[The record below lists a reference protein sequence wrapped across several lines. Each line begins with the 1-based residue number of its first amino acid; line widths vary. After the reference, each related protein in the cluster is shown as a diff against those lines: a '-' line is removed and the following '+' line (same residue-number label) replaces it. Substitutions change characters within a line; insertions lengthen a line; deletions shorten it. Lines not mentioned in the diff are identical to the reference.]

1 MSPHET
7 FFLLP
12 TGNVETQTVS
22 NNDNI
27 EFNVVDFPG
36 NYMLKSDSMQHIQN
50 CGALIYVID
59 AHYADYESACQKLYE
74 VIQRTSQI
82 KSDIWYEVFI
92 HKVDSDM
99 FMNDD

>member
-12 TGNVETQTVS
+12 TSQIDTTRVN

-36 NYMLKSDSMQHIQN
+36 NYMLKSDAS
-50 CGALIYVID
+50 
-59 AHYADYESACQKLYE
+59 
-74 VIQRTSQI
+74 
-82 KSDIWYEVFI
+82 
-92 HKVDSDM
+92 
-99 FMNDD
+99 